1 MGQKINP
8 TGFRLP
14 VTRNWT
20 SRWYASG
27 RDYPSTLQE
36 DLKVRA
42 FLLKKLRNASVARVL
57 IERPANNARI
67 TIFTARPGIVIG
79 KQGADIEALKAEVQK
94 MMGVPVHV
102 NIEEVRRPELD
113 AQLIADGITQQLEK
127 RVMFRRAMKRAMQNA
142 MRLGA
147 LGIKVQ
153 SSGRLNGA
161 DIARDECLCRRFAPT
176 STTPRAK
183 LTRRTVLSASRFGST
198 RETTSARKN
207 PLKPRLRAKTA
218 AAAARIATASPV
230 RAATTAVAAKP
241 PPNCSCPSARSTA
254 RSRSW
259 ASRTIDDPSCRRLT
273 GGRGAAAAGTGS
285 KKTNMRTGCL
295 RGVRFR
301 SERRSGGRRG
311 VSENR

>member
-20 SRWYASG
+20 SRWYAVG
-27 RDYPSTLQE
+27 REFSRTLGE
-36 DLKVRA
+36 DLAVRS
-42 FLLKKLRNASVARVL
+42 FLLKKLRNASVARIL

-67 TIFTARPGIVIG
+67 TIYTARPGIVIG
-79 KQGADIEALKAEVQK
+79 KQGADIETLKAQVQK

-147 LGIKVQ
+147 LGIKIM

-161 DIARDECLCRRFAPT
+161 DIARSEWYREGRVPLHTLRANIDYGFSEALTTYGIIGVKVWVYKGENFGAEVEQPREDRRGRRPGD
-176 STTPRAK
+176 RAGK
-183 LTRRTVLSASRFGST
+183 PGARRNNGRRNDTKQA
-198 RETTSARKN
+198 ARK
-207 PLKPRLRAKTA
+207 P
-218 AAAARIATASPV
+218 
-230 RAATTAVAAKP
+230 AAK
-241 PPNCSCPSARSTA
+241 
-254 RSRSW
+254 
-259 ASRTIDDPSCRRLT
+259 D
-273 GGRGAAAAGTGS
+273 G
-285 KKTNMRTGCL
+285 
-295 RGVRFR
+295 
-301 SERRSGGRRG
+301 E
-311 VSENR
+311 